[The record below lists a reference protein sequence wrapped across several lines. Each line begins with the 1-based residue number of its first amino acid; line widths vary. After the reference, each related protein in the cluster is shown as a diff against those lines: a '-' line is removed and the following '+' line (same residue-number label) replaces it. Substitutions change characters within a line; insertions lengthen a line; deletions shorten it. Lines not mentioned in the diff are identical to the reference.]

1 MKKFLFL
8 TSITLALFAVL
19 GLPPHAQ
26 SQSAYSCTITLDR
39 GNVPDLYF
47 TNITL
52 LIRVNDGQNFS
63 VQTDQSE
70 TAFTQSGEQLIVTT
84 KGNRVTLS
92 FNPGTNETNL
102 CEAEAA
108 PLLDN
113 KSWVWSHGF
122 DDNVNLRPAIAE
134 FRAKSWPAT
143 IFIIAKEFSQTRDE
157 SWIIDEPFFNSTLLP
172 EGWALGNHSWNH
184 ERFDTATPTIQDYE
198 RDISDAQSRLNTA
211 ISRSSAPDFKI
222 ITFAS
227 PNFSG
232 AYNVPF
238 ANETTRSDL
247 RLQETGGD
255 FMLSVT
261 GTSDYTAG
269 EITAKTLSGRSQ
281 IGRDISVELDAQVV
295 IGRMDWMAANKL
307 NNERYFWYNT
317 LAHGNHEI
325 SLSQIIN
332 HVWQNYGPEGTNE
345 AWVASSNEV
354 YSYILTRD
362 NIGITVEEGLGP
374 ADPGPLENDIFMPTI
389 TTMEA
394 WANSYVVD
402 SQKAQIQPMLLNLS
416 GRGLQNLKEK

>member
-8 TSITLALFAVL
+8 TSITLALFTVL
-19 GLPPHAQ
+19 GLPLNAQ
-26 SQSAYSCTITLDR
+26 SQNPYSCTITLDR

-92 FNPGTNETNL
+92 FNPGSNQTNL
-102 CEAEAA
+102 CEAQAA

-122 DDNVNLRPAIAE
+122 DDNVNLRPAIE
-134 FRAKSWPAT
+134 HFRAKSWPAT
-143 IFIIAKEFSQTRDE
+143 IFIIAKEFSQTREE
-157 SWIIDEPFFNSTLLP
+157 SWILDEPYFNSTLLP

-184 ERFDTATPTIQDYE
+184 ERFDTSTPTVQDYE
-198 RDISDAQSRLNTA
+198 KDISDAQVRLNAA
-211 ISRSSAPDFKI
+211 ISRSSAPNFKI

-238 ANETTRSDL
+238 ANEATRSDL
-247 RLQETGGD
+247 KLQETGGD

-269 EITAKTLSGRSQ
+269 EITAKTLSGRTQ
-281 IGRDISVELDAQVV
+281 IGRDISVELDPQIV
-295 IGRMDWMAANKL
+295 IGRMDWMAANKTSSGQH
-307 NNERYFWYNT
+307 FWYNT
-317 LAHGNHEI
+317 LAHGSHEN
-325 SLSQIIN
+325 SLNQIIN
-332 HVWQNYGPEGTNE
+332 HVWQNYGPAGTNE

-362 NIGITVEEGLGP
+362 NIGITVQEGLGP
-374 ADPGPLENDIFMPTI
+374 PDPGPLENDIFMPTI

-394 WANSYVVD
+394 WLNSYDVD
-402 SQKAQIQPMLLNLS
+402 SQKAQLQPMFLNLS
-416 GRGLQNLKEK
+416 GRGLQNLKGE